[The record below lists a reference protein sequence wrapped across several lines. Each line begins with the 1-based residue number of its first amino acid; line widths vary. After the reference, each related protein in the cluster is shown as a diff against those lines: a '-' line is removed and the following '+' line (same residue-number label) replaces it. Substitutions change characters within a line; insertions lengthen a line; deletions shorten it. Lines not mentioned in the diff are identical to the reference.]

1 MSTTLNNYKSSGKSD
16 SHYTMYFFDTTV
28 NDVITFLG
36 NKLDF
41 INKSIKDNYKRKMAN
56 NIIYQ
61 VKCNLESMDEN
72 EKFNSF
78 ILANEN
84 NVNIIKFSP
93 EDIVITKEWKMKN
106 IMFEFSE
113 KYMISYLIDIFSTK
127 MNIMNYHFDNKDF
140 IIKMIGFMKE
150 KILEKSNIS
159 NYDDISKNYSSKII
173 IYSGIS
179 SMIDKI
185 RPSYYIK
192 KKNVMNEMIIDYY
205 NDIIEE
211 INIERVKNDIINN
224 INNDKVNH
232 KFLFGKKEI
241 SEGIMNMTIR
251 TLYIDENIFKKLCNK
266 LEKSDNL
273 GLLNFEI
280 ITFKNSDIIK
290 EYDMMVAE
298 KYY

>member
-1 MSTTLNNYKSSGKSD
+1 
-16 SHYTMYFFDTTV
+16 MYFFDTTV

-251 TLYIDENIFKKLCNK
+251 TLYIDENIFKKLCSK

>member
-1 MSTTLNNYKSSGKSD
+1 MSTTLNKYYSSGKSD

-28 NDVITFLG
+28 SDVINFIS

-41 INKSIKDNYKRKMAN
+41 INKSIKDSYKRKMAN

-61 VKCNLESMDEN
+61 VKCNLESMDET

-78 ILANEN
+78 ILANEK
-84 NVNIIKFSP
+84 NVNIIGFSYD
-93 EDIVITKEWKMKN
+93 DIKITKNWNMKN

-113 KYMISYLIDIFSTK
+113 KYMIDKITNIFSEK
-127 MNIMNYHFDNKDF
+127 INIMNYHFNNKEI
-140 IIKMIGFMKE
+140 IIKNIDFMKE
-150 KILEKSNIS
+150 RILEKDNIS
-159 NYDDISKNYSSKII
+159 NFDDIIKNYPSKII
-173 IYSGIS
+173 IYSGLS
-179 SMIDKI
+179 SIIDKVK
-185 RPSYYIK
+185 PSYYIK
-192 KKNVMNEMIIDYY
+192 KNNVMNDIIIDYY

-211 INIERVKNDIINN
+211 INIKRVKTDIINN

-241 SEGIMNMTIR
+241 SDGIMNLSIK
-251 TLYIDENIFKKLCNK
+251 TLYIDENIFNKLYNK

-280 ITFKNSDIIK
+280 IIFKNSDIIK
-290 EYDMMVAE
+290 EYEMMVAE